1 VSEGTLQP
9 GPWLKTSGWRG
20 GSFLIGLTL
29 MVLFADWLLGS
40 RFDVGWSRPVLV
52 MLLGFLFSIP
62 YGRAWAKGNAPLPP
76 KPAVLVPQAAVQQG
90 EGGSTY
96 VVVGPTG
103 GPRGPW
109 LRRQVRDLG
118 ALGWFFYTIFWRW
131 PVLIGDAVLT
141 LIWRGITRLLGFN
154 GGSRI
159 QRYDLRTLDDVD
171 RPQDLP
177 PPDQE
182 RF

>member
-62 YGRAWAKGNAPLPP
+62 YGRAWVKGDAPLPP
-76 KPAVLVPQAAVQQG
+76 KPAATSGRWA
-90 EGGSTY
+90 GSSTPSSGA
-96 VVVGPTG
+96 GP
-103 GPRGPW
+103 
-109 LRRQVRDLG
+109 
-118 ALGWFFYTIFWRW
+118 
-131 PVLIGDAVLT
+131 
-141 LIWRGITRLLGFN
+141 
-154 GGSRI
+154 S
-159 QRYDLRTLDDVD
+159 
-171 RPQDLP
+171 
-177 PPDQE
+177 
-182 RF
+182 